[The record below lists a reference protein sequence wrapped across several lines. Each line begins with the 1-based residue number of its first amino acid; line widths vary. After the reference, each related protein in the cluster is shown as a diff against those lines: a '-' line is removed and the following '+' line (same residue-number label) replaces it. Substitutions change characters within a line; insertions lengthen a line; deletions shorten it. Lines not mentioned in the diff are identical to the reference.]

1 MDRESELCYVKYI
14 NYVDVN
20 LSQDYKFDNIY
31 ISHVKDLTLEEFIKA
46 RKIYCRLQGHGQQC
60 YCRSLI
66 NAAEEIHLHNIC
78 QMAFVYKKHFNHLQY
93 KSDKAV
99 RQLMQLPVVV
109 FPIKNKLFITEYSH
123 GRDYKKLS
131 KFIEDLV
138 PENKCESLSKEEMK
152 LLCSLA
158 SSEKDRKL
166 IRVAATSGS
175 SVSQSKAKFGIENIS
190 VEREAVYAA
199 IKELKAIRNAI
210 EELAVCKH
218 SAFTDVLHVSE
229 VDSCSDS
236 DSDSCSDQTE
246 NICAKSQ
253 VNTEEISTNIPSFE
267 ELMVLLKKNV
277 CNWISFVSECQL
289 KFRDIEQSAQDKMLK
304 DNSISI

>member
-1 MDRESELCYVKYI
+1 MEGI
-14 NYVDVN
+14 
-20 LSQDYKFDNIY
+20 I
-31 ISHVKDLTLEEFIKA
+31 
-46 RKIYCRLQGHGQQC
+46 
-60 YCRSLI
+60 
-66 NAAEEIHLHNIC
+66 
-78 QMAFVYKKHFNHLQY
+78 
-93 KSDKAV
+93 
-99 RQLMQLPVVV
+99 
-109 FPIKNKLFITEYSH
+109 
-123 GRDYKKLS
+123 KKLS

-138 PENKCESLSKEEMK
+138 PENKRESLSKEEMK

-199 IKELKAIRNAI
+199 IKELKAIRDAV

-246 NICAKSQ
+246 DICAKSQ
-253 VNTEEISTNIPSFE
+253 VNTERYQLIFH
-267 ELMVLLKKNV
+267 LLKNLWY
-277 CNWISFVSECQL
+277 C
-289 KFRDIEQSAQDKMLK
+289 
-304 DNSISI
+304 